1 MNILILSAMT
11 EEIDYLVKS
20 FNLQSID
27 KVNGNDLYKLKR
39 GNVTIYILNSGI
51 GKVNSAITTSM
62 VLNNYTIDKLI
73 SIGTSGALTN
83 VTSIGDFVL
92 GKRLAYHDVD
102 VTGFGYEI
110 GQLPQMD
117 KYFMATSDQ
126 FINNVVTKF
135 KENIDTKLHTGDIV
149 TADKFVCNEEDKQFI
164 NNYFEQA
171 LCCEM
176 ESTAIIHTAISYD
189 VDCYAIR
196 SISDNAN
203 SEADISFDEYL
214 FKVCE
219 QYKKLV
225 DIILNYEQ

>member
-27 KVNGNDLYKLKR
+27 KVNGNELYELKQ
-39 GNVTIYILNSGI
+39 GNMTIYILNSSI
-51 GKVNSAITTSM
+51 GKVNSTITTSM
-62 VLNNYTIDKLI
+62 VLNKYPIDKLV

-83 VTSIGDFVL
+83 STNIGDFVL

-117 KYFMATSDQ
+117 KYFQTTNDQ
-126 FINNVVTKF
+126 FINNVLTKF

-149 TADKFVCNEEDKQFI
+149 TADKFVCNKEDKEFI
-164 NNYFEQA
+164 NKHFEKA

-176 ESTAIIHTAISYD
+176 ESTAIIHTAISYGI
-189 VDCYAIR
+189 DCYAIR
-196 SISDNAN
+196 SISDNAD
-203 SEADISFDEYL
+203 SEADVSFDEYL

-225 DIILNYEQ
+225 DIILNYE